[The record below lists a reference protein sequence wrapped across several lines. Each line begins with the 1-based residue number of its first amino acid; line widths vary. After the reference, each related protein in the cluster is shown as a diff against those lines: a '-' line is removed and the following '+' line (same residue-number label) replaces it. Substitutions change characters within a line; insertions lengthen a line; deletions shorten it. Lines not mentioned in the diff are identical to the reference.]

1 MDSKIKAKFNRYV
14 AILKLFVLFGIIIG
28 LSITITIFAPD
39 FASIFQDT
47 NKAKAFLLQY
57 KAASILVFIL
67 LQIVQIVVA
76 ILPGQVLQFVAGY
89 VYSFGFGVFWSM
101 VGIMLGTI
109 ITFYLAKLLGKDAMH
124 IIFGEERITK
134 FVNILNSKKAYTV
147 IFVIFLIP
155 GIPKDLIS
163 YAAGISEIG
172 IKPLLVLSL
181 VGRFPA
187 LVATIAMSRLL
198 YNGSYIAL
206 GIFIFAI
213 IVLFILG
220 IWKRRHITE
229 YMDKAYTKLSNWSY

>member
-14 AILKLFVLFGIIIG
+14 AILKLFILFGIIIG

-89 VYSFGFGVFWSM
+89 VYGFGFGIFWSM